1 MPSIRSAVGFAVL
14 LVGVIGPHAAWAAA
28 DQDYDRMYGD
38 CLKEAGATN
47 NGTVT
52 ACAEATT
59 DSAKKEMNALYQRL
73 HERLATESP
82 GDADK
87 LERSQKAWLA
97 YRNSQ
102 CELAGS
108 YVGSPMYSFCPMK
121 LNIARVHELREL
133 AGGG

>member
-1 MPSIRSAVGFAVL
+1 
-14 LVGVIGPHAAWAAA
+14 
-28 DQDYDRMYGD
+28 MYGD
-38 CLKEAGATN
+38 CLKEEGGPN

-52 ACAEATT
+52 ACAEATS

-73 HERLATESP
+73 HDRFAAQSP
-82 GDADK
+82 EDADK
-87 LERSQKAWLA
+87 LEKSQKAWLV
-97 YRNSQ
+97 YRNFQ

-133 AGGG
+133 AGGE